1 MGLKGEADLWVYRC
15 VRSTLGLV
23 SPFREARCAKGTQ
36 INMRSKFHRFI
47 GIRGVCIW
55 LWVLALVAQ
64 ASAVAPVL
72 CVKMDG
78 QVEVEAT
85 CTCHRGPASHGIATI
100 SSSGSVSEHRNLND
114 RCGRCF
120 DLQSPIGTG
129 VPVGVDQGLSPGVKS
144 LRSEAF
150 AVSPTTPTDVAVDIQ
165 YEVFASHRSP
175 PDKSSLVSLR
185 TTVLLC

>member
-1 MGLKGEADLWVYRC
+1 
-15 VRSTLGLV
+15 
-23 SPFREARCAKGTQ
+23 
-36 INMRSKFHRFI
+36 MRSGFHKF
-47 GIRGVCIW
+47 IRIPDACIW

-85 CTCHRGPASHGIATI
+85 CTCHRGPASHGISSL
-100 SSSGSVSEHRNLND
+100 SSSSSVSEHRNLD
-114 RCGRCF
+114 DQCSGCF

-129 VPVGVDQGLSPGVKS
+129 VPIGVDQGLSPGIKS

-165 YEVFASHRSP
+165 FEVSASHRLP
-175 PDKSSLVSLR
+175 ADKSSLVSLR
-185 TTVLLC
+185 TVVLLC

>member
-1 MGLKGEADLWVYRC
+1 
-15 VRSTLGLV
+15 LV
-23 SPFREARCAKGTQ
+23 FSCREARRAKGTQ
-36 INMRSKFHRFI
+36 IDMRSGFHRC
-47 GIRGVCIW
+47 IRIPDACIW

-85 CTCHRGPASHGIATI
+85 CTCHRGPASHGITSLSP
-100 SSSGSVSEHRNLND
+100 SSSVSEHMNLDD
-114 RCGRCF
+114 RCYQCF

-129 VPVGVDQGLSPGVKS
+129 VPVGVDQGLSPGIKS

-150 AVSPTTPTDVAVDIQ
+150 AVSRTTPTDVAVDIQ
-165 YEVFASHRSP
+165 YEVSASHRSP

-185 TTVLLC
+185 TIVLLC